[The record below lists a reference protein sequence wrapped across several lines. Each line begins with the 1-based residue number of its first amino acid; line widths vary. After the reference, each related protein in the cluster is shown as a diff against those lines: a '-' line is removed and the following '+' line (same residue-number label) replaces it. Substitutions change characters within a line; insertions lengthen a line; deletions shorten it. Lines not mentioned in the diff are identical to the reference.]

1 MNGGAVAAWEKS
13 PGKSQEE
20 IAALQRRRRRRRRPG
35 PAQIEEDDQNITSHQ
50 FRASEQP
57 QDGGEEQNARANE
70 RGRNGVGESGKIKVA
85 ATVYGT
91 SRRRRRRAGRSE
103 SVRPRAGSSG
113 GGGGGGGDAMR
124 CCDEAIHYSSIING
138 IAVSSQSPQ
147 QSSTRLISH
156 QLITLVSICV

>member
-91 SRRRRRRAGRSE
+91 SRRRTAGRSE

-113 GGGGGGGDAMR
+113 GGGGTRGVATTKQFI
-124 CCDEAIHYSSIING
+124 IHRY
-138 IAVSSQSPQ
+138 
-147 QSSTRLISH
+147 
-156 QLITLVSICV
+156 